1 MRQNNDFN
9 KYPLYPDEPVEAN
22 MDHRVGVNEDIKD
35 AVAYNGA
42 KHEACFIDVDQIKNN
57 DQLKYEKNATAI
69 SLGDAKTIKVNEAYT
84 PEIITTPFIANIPA
98 LVWTSSNTKVATV
111 VNGTIFGV
119 GIGTATITATSPYEV
134 DESAITASVAIT
146 VA

>member
-9 KYPLYPDEPVEAN
+9 KYPLYPGEPVETN

-42 KHEACFIDVDQIKNN
+42 KHEACFVDADQIKNN
-57 DQLKYEKNATAI
+57 DQLKYGKNATAI
-69 SLGDAKTIKVNEAYT
+69 SLGAAKTIKVNEAYT
-84 PEIITTPFIANIPA
+84 PEITTTPTIANVPA
-98 LVWTSSNTKVATV
+98 LVWTSSDYTVAKVV
-111 VNGTIFGV
+111 DGTIFGV
-119 GIGTATITATSPYEV
+119 GVGTATITATSPYDV
-134 DESAITASVAIT
+134 DKSAITASVAIT

>member
-1 MRQNNDFN
+1 MRENNDFN
-9 KYPLYPDEPVEAN
+9 KYPLYPGEPVEAN

-42 KHEACFIDVDQIKNN
+42 KHEACFVEPSLIKNE
-57 DQLKYEKNATAI
+57 DQARYEKNATAI
-69 SLGDAKTIKVNEAYT
+69 SLGSAKTIKVNEAYT
-84 PEIITTPFIANIPA
+84 PEITTTPFIANVPA
-98 LVWTSSNTKVATV
+98 LVWTSSDTTVATV
-111 VNGTIFGV
+111 VDGTIFGV
-119 GIGTATITATSPYEV
+119 GVGTATITATSPYEV